1 MTPGLLSKAV
11 KTTVSSGLGQNG
23 VEAVCL
29 GLSWADTWHTWV
41 THERKMSGSQ
51 RRPRPSF
58 VVSPAV
64 HLMGPWPLPPSPC
77 CAVRISLRDPS
88 AVLPYDFCYC
98 PWNKDL
104 VPSGFHQYPA
114 VTEEDSRGRDWVRE
128 RGRLSLG
135 CGWPEPARG
144 ERHVGG
150 ADPHSGLS
158 IPPDFRRTQAG
169 SVSRWRAGCRVGGR
183 DPPPKWLYMWIT
195 GGAFQ
200 SEFPGLHAK
209 LRQVLGG
216 KGQVLSINLK
226 VTSS

>member
-135 CGWPEPARG
+135 CGWPEPARREARG
-144 ERHVGG
+144 WGWPTFQTQYSSRLQENTGRVSQSVEGWLQSGGVGT
-150 ADPHSGLS
+150 PPQSGCTCESPGVLS
-158 IPPDFRRTQAG
+158 R
-169 SVSRWRAGCRVGGR
+169 
-183 DPPPKWLYMWIT
+183 
-195 GGAFQ
+195 
-200 SEFPGLHAK
+200 EFPGLHAK